1 MLQTRINFSGQ
12 KNATMLTVRFFSNKT
27 NTILERNLIVD
38 QEDDRQSVLDYL
50 AESLGE
56 INILQY
62 SSKNVLCIAERS
74 RLEKAGGTHRLE
86 HFWGDVISYIVEC
99 VDKSGIHY
107 DLHVIGNV
115 DSDDEEIM
123 WAINEMSDELS
134 IINIYEYKDCWLKRE
149 DILLQSL

>member
-86 HFWGDVISYIVEC
+86 HFGEMSSVISLSAWINRVF
-99 VDKSGIHY
+99 
-107 DLHVIGNV
+107 
-115 DSDDEEIM
+115 IM
-123 WAINEMSDELS
+123 ICMSLAMLS
-134 IINIYEYKDCWLKRE
+134 RMMKKLCGQLMR
-149 DILLQSL
+149 